1 MSLVMLVTVAIGLS
15 LARRFDREIYL
26 DRRAIAGVMGLA
38 VMAAS
43 LLRWTCGREALLS
56 RLLLSEVLG
65 CLLFAC
71 ITDLIMCQV
80 YNFIWW
86 ISGMAVGGLLWQQ
99 WKEAG
104 TMVRLPELL
113 LFCALQML
121 LCIRLYGRADGYA
134 FCVCAGVQAGLGMG
148 MEAYFMH
155 MTVAFILLI
164 IIQTFRKNIG
174 SHGRLKRPVPFLP
187 YVTAGFLVMLV
198 FHKIYGEVVVSLS

>member
-1 MSLVMLVTVAIGLS
+1 MMLGTVAVGLS
-15 LARRFDREIYL
+15 LAKRFDREIYL

-38 VMAAS
+38 VLAAG

-80 YNFIWW
+80 YNFAWW

-99 WKEAG
+99 WKESG

-113 LFCALQML
+113 LFCTLQLL
-121 LCIRLYGRADGYA
+121 LCVRLYGRADGYA

-164 IIQTFRKNIG
+164 LIQAFRKNIG
-174 SHGRLKRPVPFLP
+174 SRGRLKRPVPFLP
-187 YVTAGFLVMLV
+187 YVATGLLIMLI
-198 FHKIYGEVVVSLS
+198 FHKICGEIVVSLS